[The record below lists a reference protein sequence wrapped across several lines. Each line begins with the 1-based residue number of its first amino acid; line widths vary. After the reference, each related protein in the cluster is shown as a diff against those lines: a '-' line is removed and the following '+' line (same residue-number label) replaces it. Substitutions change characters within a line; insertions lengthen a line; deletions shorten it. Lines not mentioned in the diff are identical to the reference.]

1 MNAGVVTAYG
11 AAKAGGYT
19 GTYEQ
24 FCALMASIGKLRH
37 IWTGVCDTAKSTAA
51 KVVTLDDSDG
61 FSLSVGNCILV
72 YFKSPNGAQNPTL
85 NVNGTGAKSVYYSK
99 TTSLKTK
106 MGTDAPYYEW
116 GVGLKLLVYEEIT
129 SAGSTQGHWVMSAP
143 DYTHITYLLANKAD
157 SASPALTG
165 TPTAPTAA
173 SGTDTTQIAT
183 TAFVQNEVGNL
194 ETSINTALENLRT
207 RIEGSVLVIGSTEG
221 E

>member
-51 KVVTLDDSDG
+51 KEVTLDDSDG
-61 FSLSVGNCILV
+61 FSLTVGNCILI
-72 YFKSPNGAQNPTL
+72 YFKNPNGAQNPTL
-85 NVNGTGAKSVYYSK
+85 NVNGTGAKSVHYSK

-116 GVGLKLLVYEEIT
+116 GVGLKLLVYEEV
-129 SAGSTQGHWVMSAP
+129 SAAGGSQGRWVMSAP

-183 TAFVQNEVGNL
+183 TAFVQTAVGNL
-194 ETSINTALENLRT
+194 ETSINTELENLRI
-207 RIEGSVLVIGSTEG
+207 RVEGSVLIIGSTEG